1 MKLTI
6 WLKGASTTLYM
17 GGDPSKNQAPVVTA
31 ELQKPQIL
39 IDPDKNTVVI
49 VETK

>member
-6 WLKGASTTLYM
+6 WLKKPTTIYL
-17 GGDPSKNQAPVVTA
+17 GGNPEVGQAPVLTA

-39 IDPDKNTVVI
+39 VDPDKSTVVI